1 MGIEKFFS
9 TVNRTFDIISS
20 INLDNS
26 NETVSNSLLN
36 NSKYLL
42 LDFNSIIHHT
52 SSKLIEE
59 LNQTRSKNPD
69 YKSLSVDD
77 IEWMIIREV
86 NNFIISILEQ
96 INLENLNSV
105 YVALDGVPTFSKI
118 LEQKKRR
125 FMGDFIEKLLENYSL
140 PFTWSKNNI
149 SPGTV
154 FMDKIHQY
162 LSNIKSITKNKLIK
176 KEDMILKSKDYEFY
190 VKIKHFEYSDTNID
204 GEGEMKIYDLI
215 STLPKNENILFYSPD
230 ADVILLSMI
239 SKNSNNIIV
248 LRYEQNTN
256 QLNLIDIKL
265 LKETIYNY
273 CLDRISGSVLNS
285 IQLNKL
291 ISDLVF
297 VFTIFGNDF
306 LPRCEAIQ
314 TNQDFLFLIDMYL
327 INLINYGHIIMENE
341 IVNISF
347 YNYLVL
353 VGIHESRL
361 LFRNAYQSINQNYN
375 YANQKNFYLD
385 LIKFKKMDLEK
396 DKSQLISKK
405 FADPYY
411 NFYNNLIQY
420 IDPFKIKELVEKF
433 KDPKIKNFHGCLEFY
448 LYDRNKVYEIIHN
461 ALETSLPI
469 NSLFTLDFNYFTSNS
484 NYEKLKSTQFQSQIK
499 KHLMNMREMGPRE
512 RELYLINNKLDKY
525 YSLFNPTNEFFQSIL
540 STRKINE
547 LYYYQKYFK
556 NEDRKQCVNSYLK
569 GFKWVF
575 QYYFN
580 RVSGMKSQLNIDET
594 WYYQYYKAPLLV
606 SILNYYSPTS
616 IDTNFKPIHL
626 NISPLEQLLYIT
638 PVRLTDLSKQDFY
651 KLFVEFKSGKFVD
664 ESFVKKIK
672 AFIEKHPHYFY
683 NLDEIYIGIKTGSI
697 KKNIFDCS
705 NSIFISKCHYL
716 ILDYVVN
723 INQFASK
730 LREIE
735 DTVPIKK
742 RRSKNFQVF

>member
-9 TVNRTFDIISS
+9 TVNRTFDIITS
-20 INLDNS
+20 LD
-26 NETVSNSLLN
+26 LN
-36 NSKYLL
+36 NSDGIETNSCLNNNKYLL

-59 LNQTRSKNPD
+59 LNKTRSKNSE
-69 YKSLSVDD
+69 YKDLSIDD
-77 IEWMIIREV
+77 IEWMIIKEV
-86 NNFIISILEQ
+86 NKFIISILEQ
-96 INLENLNSV
+96 INLEKLNLL
-105 YVALDGVPTFSKI
+105 YVGLDGVPTFSKI

-140 PFTWSKNNI
+140 PIAWSKNNI

-154 FMDKIHQY
+154 FMEKIHQY

-176 KEDMILKSKDYEFY
+176 NSNLILTPKDYEFY
-190 VKIKHFEYSDTNID
+190 TKIKHFEYSDTNIK

-215 STLPKNENILFYSPD
+215 SSLPKNENILFYSPD

-239 SKNSNNIIV
+239 SKNSNNITV
-248 LRYEQNTN
+248 LKYDQNTT

-273 CLDRISGSVLNS
+273 CLDRVSGSIIQS

-291 ISDLVF
+291 IRDLVF
-297 VFTIFGNDF
+297 IFTMFGNDF
-306 LPRCEAIQ
+306 LPKCESIQ

-327 INLINYGHIIMENE
+327 INLINYGHLIIDNQ
-341 IVNISF
+341 IANIAF

-353 VGIHESRL
+353 VGAHETRL
-361 LFRNAYQSINQNYN
+361 LFRNAYQSVNQNYN

-385 LIKFKKMDLEK
+385 LDQFKNLDLEK
-396 DKSQLISKK
+396 DKDKLISKK

-411 NFYNNLIQY
+411 NFYNNLISY
-420 IDPFKIKELVEKF
+420 IDPFKIKELIEKY
-433 KDPKIKNFHGCLEFY
+433 KEPKTKKFHGCLEFY
-448 LYDRNKVYEIIHN
+448 LYDRNKVYKIIHD
-461 ALETSLPI
+461 ALETNLPI
-469 NSLFTLDFNYFTSNS
+469 NALFTLDIEHIDK
-484 NYEKLKSTQFQSQIK
+484 NYERLKSTQFQSKIK
-499 KHLMNMREMGPRE
+499 KHLMNMRELGPRD

-525 YSLFNPTNEFFQSIL
+525 YSLFNPTNEFYQSIL
-540 STRKINE
+540 STRKIND

-556 NEDRKQCVNSYLK
+556 NEDRKNGVNAYLK

-580 RVSGMKSQLNIDET
+580 RVYGAKSQLNIDET
-594 WYYQYYKAPLLV
+594 WYYPYYKAPLFE
-606 SILNYYSPTS
+606 SIVRYYSPS
-616 IDTNFKPIHL
+616 LIDTNFKPTHL
-626 NISPLEQLLYIT
+626 SISPLEQLLYIT
-638 PVRLTDLSKQDFY
+638 PVRLADLSNQNFY
-651 KLFVEFKSGKFVD
+651 KLFAEFKSDKFVD
-664 ESFVKKIK
+664 EPFVLKIK
-672 AFIEKHPHYFY
+672 EFIEKHPQYFY

-705 NSIFISKCHYL
+705 NSAFISKCHYF

-723 INQFASK
+723 IAQFASK
-730 LREIE
+730 LREVE
-735 DTVPIKK
+735 DTAPIK
-742 RRSKNFQVF
+742 RPRSKTF

>member
-9 TVNRTFDIISS
+9 TVNRTFDIITS
-20 INLDNS
+20 ID
-26 NETVSNSLLN
+26 LN
-36 NSKYLL
+36 NSDGTDSGTFLNDSKYLL

-59 LNQTRSKNPD
+59 LNNTRSKNPD
-69 YKSLSVDD
+69 FKNMSIDD
-77 IEWMIIREV
+77 IELMIIRQV

-96 INLENLNSV
+96 INLEKLNSV

-154 FMDKIHQY
+154 FMEKIHQF

-176 KEDMILKSKDYEFY
+176 NEDMILKSKDYEFY
-190 VKIKHFEYSDTNID
+190 SKIKSFEYSDTNIE

-215 STLPKNENILFYSPD
+215 STLPKNESILFYSPD

-239 SKNSNNIIV
+239 SKNSNNITV
-248 LRYEQNTN
+248 LRYEQTTN
-256 QLNLIDIKL
+256 QLNLVDIKL

-273 CLDRISGSVLNS
+273 CLDRISGSVLDS

-291 ISDLVF
+291 IRDLVF
-297 VFTIFGNDF
+297 IFTMFGNDF

-327 INLINYGHIIMENE
+327 INLINYGHIILDRE
-341 IVNISF
+341 ITNIAF

-353 VGIHESRL
+353 LNAHESRL

-385 LIKFKKMDLEK
+385 LTEFKKMDLVK
-396 DKSQLISKK
+396 DKSKLSSKR

-433 KDPKIKNFHGCLEFY
+433 KDPKTKKFHGCLEFY
-448 LYDRNKVYEIIHN
+448 LYDKNKVYQIIHD
-461 ALETSLPI
+461 ALKTILPI
-469 NSLFTLDFNYFTSNS
+469 NALFTLDLENLNS
-484 NYEKLKSTQFQSQIK
+484 DRYYARLTSTQFQSKIK

-512 RELYLINNKLDKY
+512 RELYLINYKLDKY
-525 YSLFNPTNEFFQSIL
+525 YSLFNPTNEFFQAIL
-540 STRKINE
+540 STRKIND

-556 NEDRKQCVNSYLK
+556 NSDRKNAVNAYLR

-580 RVSGMKSQLNIDET
+580 RTNGSKPQLNIDET
-594 WYYQYYKAPLLV
+594 WYYQYFKAPLFE
-606 SILNYYSPTS
+606 SIVTFYSPS
-616 IDTNFKPIHL
+616 LIDINFKPTHL

-638 PVRLTDLSKQDFY
+638 PVRLADLSNQDFY
-651 KLFVEFKSGKFVD
+651 KLFAEFKSGKFTD
-664 ESFVKKIK
+664 ESFVKKIRD
-672 AFIEKHPHYFY
+672 FIEKHPQYFY

-697 KKNIFDCS
+697 KKNLFDCS

-723 INQFASK
+723 IEQFVNK
-730 LREIE
+730 LRKIE
-735 DTVPIKK
+735 DTAPIK
-742 RRSKNFQVF
+742 RP